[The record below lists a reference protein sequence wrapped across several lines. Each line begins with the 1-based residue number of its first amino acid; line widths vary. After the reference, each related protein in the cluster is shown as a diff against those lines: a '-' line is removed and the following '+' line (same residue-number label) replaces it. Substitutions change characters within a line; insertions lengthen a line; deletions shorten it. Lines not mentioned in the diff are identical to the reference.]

1 MQGCD
6 LEDAGYGL
14 HDAGCEKFPS
24 SLLLAVWGVAMHR
37 RNDHS

>member
-14 HDAGCEKFPS
+14 HDAGCEKFPNS
-24 SLLLAVWGVAMHR
+24 WLLAVWRGCDA
-37 RNDHS
+37 SSQ